1 MATVDTTGARSSP
14 AHDARVRPSGWSPG
28 TGSLLGA
35 WIASAAIARLTGAT
49 AVVLILAAAVVSAV
63 FEIIAGWWS
72 ARSVHVRSAV
82 APDVATV
89 GDDLAVLVTIDGPR
103 SPRAIE
109 RRRITLTRPDGAIVG
124 IADADRPTSPSD
136 IATADT
142 DSVTVRFES
151 PGIVSEL
158 TVAVQVAGPAGLI
171 WWRRVQNVTIEPLH
185 VAPIGHGPLLEIE
198 RSTSDLEGPVAA
210 RRGNHGGEIDGVR
223 PWRRG
228 DATNSVHWASSLRTD
243 ELIVHDRVTTIDE
256 RWLIDL
262 DAADPDRLRWTLG
275 EARRLGHD
283 VEVRAGDGS
292 SHVVHDADDAARWSA
307 IAAQRQID
315 RELLEGVGEVS
326 RPGFLHRPIQLRP
339 TVIEPATAITG
350 PTRWSAA
357 AAAFASLAM
366 LAGELD
372 PSPALLLL
380 LFISVAS
387 GAVVSMWV
395 ARRGGRRPLVLQ
407 AAIVMAIVAALAV
420 IAVQATE
427 VDGLLAALRGPL
439 PEVLMLLVALH
450 GFEAVDRRTLRV
462 HLAITFVLAS
472 YAAGLRIDATMGW
485 WIAAWGTA
493 FAASLL
499 TTLRRPRR
507 VVDGD
512 TLRSQPVP
520 ARRLALGSAKATG
533 RRVASIVAI
542 GVGTLA
548 LLSLIPI
555 PDGPA
560 RLGLPALSVDAPTV
574 SSPGGLALPD
584 GSPTT
589 DGSGA
594 TDPDRGMV
602 GEVAGYPGFTEALDT
617 SVRGTLDDEIVMR
630 VRAPEPAFWRG
641 QTFTEFDG
649 RTWTVSPELGQPRNG
664 PVIDVEP
671 TIGDAIGTTVPSS
684 ELVQTYFVEQDLPNV
699 VFAAPRPVQVIF
711 DGSLWTRPDGALRS
725 DVTLTAGSV
734 YTVVSERLQVDAE
747 ILRAQGDLGEFF
759 AGFIEMPGGGQIQ
772 PFLELPESTTQR
784 TIDLATS
791 LRTPGESTYDTILAY
806 EAWLG
811 ANTEYDLD
819 APVPA
824 DGADAVDDFLF
835 ESQLGFCEQIA
846 STLTIML
853 RSQGVPARL
862 ATGYVPGER
871 DRVSGVWN
879 VRGTDAHA
887 WVEVWFPQT
896 GWQAFD
902 PTADVPLA
910 ADAGGD
916 TIGGDLIAATVSSIG
931 SHRGQIMLVV
941 LAVGLVIVAVR
952 LIALV
957 RYRRRRGRWGLLQDR
972 FGALAVPA
980 ADPTGDQ
987 SGRDEHP
994 HRFDRRG
1001 GGGGTVAVAAVARRR
1016 WCSDGADGRRRTRPR
1031 RLRSDLV
1038 RRRPALRADPV
1049 GAGHVGAQQA
1059 LSATSSRCAPAAPRD
1074 APRTRVAWCST
1085 TAVRARAR
1093 RRRGDRRR
1101 RPWPGSSAWSR
1112 SPTPCGTVAA
1122 LAANSWATSSSESAG
1137 TDRYARPM
1145 RSASLPSSTWPNT
1158 TAAIAACGPT
1168 IRRSIHVWPPPGWI
1182 PSWRK
1187 RVSSLAVSA
1196 TMRTSQPSA
1205 RFMPA
1210 PTAAPLT
1217 AASVGSGLRAMRRN
1231 PS

>member
-1 MATVDTTGARSSP
+1 MATVDTADAADARSSP

-35 WIASAAIARLTGAT
+35 WLASAPIARLTGAT
-49 AVVLILAAAVVSAV
+49 AVILILAAALVAAV
-63 FEIIAGWWS
+63 YEIIAGWWS
-72 ARSVHVRSAV
+72 ARSVHVRSAI
-82 APDVATV
+82 APSVATV
-89 GDDLAVLVTIDGPR
+89 GDDVAVLVTIDGPG
-103 SPRAIE
+103 SPRAIA
-109 RRRITLTRPDGAIVG
+109 RRRITLTRPDGAVVSIDHPDSPAG
-124 IADADRPTSPSD
+124 TATS
-136 IATADT
+136 DT
-142 DSVTVRFES
+142 DALTVRFES

-158 TVAVQVAGPAGLI
+158 TVTLQVAGPAGLF
-171 WWRRVQNVTIEPLH
+171 WWRRAQNVTIEPLH
-185 VAPIGHGPLLEIE
+185 VAPIGRGPLLEVE
-198 RSTSDLEGPVAA
+198 RSTSDREGSVAA

-243 ELIVHDRVTTIDE
+243 ELIVHDRVTSIDE

-283 VEVRAGDGS
+283 VEVRAGDGP

-307 IAAQRQID
+307 IAAQRRID
-315 RELLEGVGEVS
+315 RELLDGGEAP
-326 RPGFLHRPIQLRP
+326 RPGLLRRPIQLRP
-339 TVIEPATAITG
+339 TVAEPATAITG
-350 PTRWSAA
+350 RTRWSAA
-357 AAAFASLAM
+357 AAAFASLGM
-366 LAGELD
+366 LAGALD
-372 PSPALLLL
+372 PSPAFTSLL
-380 LFISVAS
+380 LFVSVAA
-387 GAVVSMWV
+387 GAMVSMWV
-395 ARRGGRRPLVLQ
+395 ARRGGRRPLLLQ
-407 AAIVMAIVAALAV
+407 AAIVMVIVAALAV

-439 PEVLMLLVALH
+439 PDVLMLLVVLH

-462 HLAITFVLAS
+462 HLAITFVLAA
-472 YAAGLRIDATMGW
+472 YAAGLRIDEMLGW
-485 WIAAWGTA
+485 WLAAWGAA
-493 FAASLL
+493 FGASLL

-507 VVDGD
+507 VVDRD
-512 TLRSQPVP
+512 AVRSQPLA
-520 ARRLALGSAKATG
+520 ARRPGLGSAKAAG

-560 RLGLPALSVDAPTV
+560 RLGLPALSVNAQTV

-584 GSPTT
+584 GSRTT
-589 DGSGA
+589 DGNGA
-594 TDPDRGMV
+594 TDRGRV
-602 GEVAGYPGFTEALDT
+602 GDVVGYPGFTETLDT
-617 SVRGTLDDEIVMR
+617 SVRGTLGDEIVMR

-664 PVIDVEP
+664 PVIDVKP
-671 TIGDAIGTTVPSS
+671 TIGDAIGSTIPSK

-699 VFAAPRPVQVIF
+699 VFAAQRPVQVIF

-747 ILRAQGDLGEFF
+747 ILRAQGDVGEFF
-759 AGFIEMPGGGQIQ
+759 AGFIEMSGDEQIQ
-772 PFLELPESTTQR
+772 PFLELPDSTTQR

-835 ESQLGFCEQIA
+835 ESRLGFCEQIA

-896 GWQAFD
+896 GWQPFD
-902 PTADVPLA
+902 PTAEVPLA

-931 SHRGQIMLVV
+931 SHRGQIMLAA
-941 LAVGLVIVAVR
+941 LAVGLVILAIR
-952 LIALV
+952 LIALA

-972 FGALAVPA
+972 FTRLSGPTVLPGPGPGRTVRATNPQIAASIIDDDGRAAAQAVADELDRA
-980 ADPTGDQ
+980 AFDPTWFDD
-987 SGRDEHP
+987 DE
-994 HRFDRRG
+994 RFEQTRS
-1001 GGGGTVAVAAVARRR
+1001 AVATLER
-1016 WCSDGADGRRRTRPR
+1016 STR
-1031 RLRSDLV
+1031 
-1038 RRRPALRADPV
+1038 
-1049 GAGHVGAQQA
+1049 
-1059 LSATSSRCAPAAPRD
+1059 
-1074 APRTRVAWCST
+1074 
-1085 TAVRARAR
+1085 
-1093 RRRGDRRR
+1093 
-1101 RPWPGSSAWSR
+1101 
-1112 SPTPCGTVAA
+1112 
-1122 LAANSWATSSSESAG
+1122 
-1137 TDRYARPM
+1137 
-1145 RSASLPSSTWPNT
+1145 
-1158 TAAIAACGPT
+1158 
-1168 IRRSIHVWPPPGWI
+1168 
-1182 PSWRK
+1182 
-1187 RVSSLAVSA
+1187 
-1196 TMRTSQPSA
+1196 
-1205 RFMPA
+1205 
-1210 PTAAPLT
+1210 
-1217 AASVGSGLRAMRRN
+1217 
-1231 PS
+1231 

>member
-1 MATVDTTGARSSP
+1 MATVDAADARSS
-14 AHDARVRPSGWSPG
+14 AADARVRPSGWAAG
-28 TGSLLGA
+28 TGSLLGV
-35 WIASAAIARLTGAT
+35 WLASAAIARLTGAT
-49 AVVLILAAAVVSAV
+49 AVILILAAAVVSAV

-72 ARSVHVRSAV
+72 ARSVHVRSAI

-89 GDDLAVLVTIDGPR
+89 GDDVAVLVTIDGPR

-124 IADADRPTSPSD
+124 IADADRPHSPSV
-136 IATADT
+136 IATSDT
-142 DSVTVRFES
+142 DSVTVRFET

-158 TVAVQVAGPAGLI
+158 TVTVQVAGPAGLI
-171 WWRRVQNVTIEPLH
+171 WWQRVQRVAIEPLH
-185 VAPIGHGPLLEIE
+185 VAPIGHGPLLEVD
-198 RSTSDLEGPVAA
+198 RSTSDQEGSVAA

-243 ELIVHDRVTTIDE
+243 ELIVHDRVTSLDE
-256 RWLIDL
+256 RWLVDL
-262 DAADPDRLRWTLG
+262 DAADADRLRWTLV

-283 VEVRAGDGS
+283 VEVRTGDGS

-307 IAAQRQID
+307 IVAQRRID
-315 RELLEGVGEVS
+315 GELLDGGGVP

-339 TVIEPATAITG
+339 TVVERATVITG
-350 PTRWSAA
+350 PTRWGAA
-357 AAAFASLAM
+357 AAAFAGLAM
-366 LAGELD
+366 LAGALD
-372 PSPALLLL
+372 ASPALLLL
-380 LFISVAS
+380 LLVSVAA

-395 ARRGGRRPLVLQ
+395 ARRGGRRPLAVQ

-439 PEVLMLLVALH
+439 PQVLMLLVVLH

-472 YAAGLRIDATMGW
+472 YAAGLRIDATVGW
-485 WIAAWGTA
+485 WLAAWGAA

-499 TTLRRPRR
+499 TTPRRPRR
-507 VVDGD
+507 VVERD
-512 TLRSQPVP
+512 TLRFQPAP
-520 ARRLALGSAKATG
+520 ARHVRLGSAKATG
-533 RRVASIVAI
+533 RRVGSMMAI

-548 LLSLIPI
+548 LLSVIPI

-589 DGSGA
+589 DGNGA

-617 SVRGTLDDEIVMR
+617 SVRGTLGDEIVMR
-630 VRAPEPAFWRG
+630 VRAPEPSFWRG

-664 PVIDVEP
+664 PVIDVDP
-671 TIGDAIGTTVPSS
+671 TLGDAIGTTVPSS

-734 YTVVSERLQVDAE
+734 YTVVSERLQVDAA
-747 ILRAQGDLGEFF
+747 ILRAQGDVGEFF
-759 AGFIEMPGGGQIQ
+759 AGYIEMSGGDEIQ
-772 PFLELPESTTQR
+772 PFLELPESTTRR
-784 TIDLATS
+784 TIDLAAS

-806 EAWLG
+806 EAWLA

-879 VRGTDAHA
+879 VRGTDAHS

-896 GWQAFD
+896 GWQPFD
-902 PTADVPLA
+902 PTAEVPLA

-931 SHRGQIMLVV
+931 SHRGQIVLVV
-941 LAVGLVIVAVR
+941 LAMGLVIAAVR
-952 LIALV
+952 LIALA

-972 FGALAVPA
+972 FGALADPT
-980 ADPTGDQ
+980 ADPTGN
-987 SGRDEHP
+987 R
-994 HRFDRRG
+994 
-1001 GGGGTVAVAAVARRR
+1001 AVATNTHIAATTGDGDGDSD
-1016 WCSDGADGRRRTRPR
+1016 SDGDGDGDSARMARMVADELDRAAFDPTWIDDDQRFERTR
-1031 RLRSDLV
+1031 S
-1038 RRRPALRADPV
+1038 
-1049 GAGHVGAQQA
+1049 
-1059 LSATSSRCAPAAPRD
+1059 
-1074 APRTRVAWCST
+1074 
-1085 TAVRARAR
+1085 
-1093 RRRGDRRR
+1093 
-1101 RPWPGSSAWSR
+1101 
-1112 SPTPCGTVAA
+1112 A
-1122 LAANSWATSSSESAG
+1122 LATLE
-1137 TDRYARPM
+1137 
-1145 RSASLPSSTWPNT
+1145 RST
-1158 TAAIAACGPT
+1158 
-1168 IRRSIHVWPPPGWI
+1168 R
-1182 PSWRK
+1182 
-1187 RVSSLAVSA
+1187 
-1196 TMRTSQPSA
+1196 
-1205 RFMPA
+1205 
-1210 PTAAPLT
+1210 
-1217 AASVGSGLRAMRRN
+1217 
-1231 PS
+1231 

>member
-1 MATVDTTGARSSP
+1 MATVDAAGARSVP

-35 WIASAAIARLTGAT
+35 WLASAAIARLTGAT
-49 AVVLILAAAVVSAV
+49 AVILILAAAVVSAV
-63 FEIIAGWWS
+63 FEMVAGWWS

-89 GDDLAVLVTIDGPR
+89 GDDLAVLVTIDGPT

-109 RRRITLTRPDGAIVG
+109 RRRITFTRPDGAIVG
-124 IADADRPTSPSD
+124 IADAVRPTGPSD
-136 IATADT
+136 IATSDT

-158 TVAVQVAGPAGLI
+158 TVTVQVAGPAGLC
-171 WWRRVQNVTIEPLH
+171 WWRRVQTVAIEPLH
-185 VAPIGHGPLLEIE
+185 VAPIGHGPLLAID
-198 RSTSDLEGPVAA
+198 RGISDREGSVAA
-210 RRGNHGGEIDGVR
+210 RRGNHDGEIDGVR

-228 DATNSVHWASSLRTD
+228 DATSSVHWPSSLRTD
-243 ELIVHDRVTTIDE
+243 ELIVHDRVTSIDE

-292 SHVVHDADDAARWSA
+292 SHVVHDADDAVRWSA
-307 IAAQRQID
+307 IAAQRRID
-315 RELLEGVGEVS
+315 RELPDGREVP

-339 TVIEPATAITG
+339 TVVEPATAITG

-357 AAAFASLAM
+357 AAAFAGLAM
-366 LAGELD
+366 LAGALD
-372 PSPALLLL
+372 ASPALLLL
-380 LFISVAS
+380 LFVSVAT

-439 PEVLMLLVALH
+439 PEVLMLLVVLH

-485 WIAAWGTA
+485 WLAAWGAA

-499 TTLRRPRR
+499 TTLRRARR
-507 VVDGD
+507 VVDRD
-512 TLRSQPVP
+512 TLRSQPVA
-520 ARRLALGSAKATG
+520 ARRLVLGSARVGG

-589 DGSGA
+589 DGNGA

-617 SVRGTLDDEIVMR
+617 SVRGTLGDEIVMR

-664 PVIDVEP
+664 PVIDVDP

-747 ILRAQGDLGEFF
+747 ILR
-759 AGFIEMPGGGQIQ
+759 
-772 PFLELPESTTQR
+772 
-784 TIDLATS
+784 
-791 LRTPGESTYDTILAY
+791 
-806 EAWLG
+806 
-811 ANTEYDLD
+811 
-819 APVPA
+819 
-824 DGADAVDDFLF
+824 
-835 ESQLGFCEQIA
+835 
-846 STLTIML
+846 
-853 RSQGVPARL
+853 
-862 ATGYVPGER
+862 
-871 DRVSGVWN
+871 
-879 VRGTDAHA
+879 
-887 WVEVWFPQT
+887 
-896 GWQAFD
+896 
-902 PTADVPLA
+902 
-910 ADAGGD
+910 
-916 TIGGDLIAATVSSIG
+916 
-931 SHRGQIMLVV
+931 
-941 LAVGLVIVAVR
+941 
-952 LIALV
+952 
-957 RYRRRRGRWGLLQDR
+957 LLNWSV
-972 FGALAVPA
+972 ALARILQANSP
-980 ADPTGDQ
+980 DPTGTQ
-987 SGRDEHP
+987 T
-994 HRFDRRG
+994 HRIGSR
-1001 GGGGTVAVAAVARRR
+1001 AAHGL
-1016 WCSDGADGRRRTRPR
+1016 SDCFPR
-1031 RLRSDLV
+1031 E
-1038 RRRPALRADPV
+1038 P
-1049 GAGHVGAQQA
+1049 
-1059 LSATSSRCAPAAPRD
+1059 TS
-1074 APRTRVAWCST
+1074 
-1085 TAVRARAR
+1085 
-1093 RRRGDRRR
+1093 
-1101 RPWPGSSAWSR
+1101 
-1112 SPTPCGTVAA
+1112 
-1122 LAANSWATSSSESAG
+1122 
-1137 TDRYARPM
+1137 
-1145 RSASLPSSTWPNT
+1145 
-1158 TAAIAACGPT
+1158 
-1168 IRRSIHVWPPPGWI
+1168 
-1182 PSWRK
+1182 
-1187 RVSSLAVSA
+1187 
-1196 TMRTSQPSA
+1196 
-1205 RFMPA
+1205 
-1210 PTAAPLT
+1210 
-1217 AASVGSGLRAMRRN
+1217 
-1231 PS
+1231 

>member
-1 MATVDTTGARSSP
+1 MATIHAVGAADTVDALATADGFDAVDTVDAVDARSSP
-14 AHDARVRPSGWSPG
+14 AYHAHVRPSGWSPG

-35 WIASAAIARLTGAT
+35 WLASAAIARLTGAT
-49 AVVLILAAAVVSAV
+49 AVVLILATAIVATV
-63 FEIIAGWWS
+63 FEFIAGWWW
-72 ARSVHVRSAV
+72 ARSVEVRSAV
-82 APDVATV
+82 APSVATV
-89 GDDLAVLVTIDGPR
+89 GDDVTVLVTIDGPR
-103 SPRAIE
+103 SPRATE

-124 IADADRPTSPSD
+124 IADADRPDGVAGPATSD
-136 IATADT
+136 V

-151 PGIVSEL
+151 PGVVSDL
-158 TVAVQVAGPAGLI
+158 TVTVQVAGPAGLI
-171 WWRRVQNVTIEPLH
+171 WWRRVQNVVIEPLH
-185 VAPIGHGPLLEIE
+185 VAPIGHGPLLEVE
-198 RSTSDLEGPVAA
+198 ASTSDREGSVAA

-243 ELIVHDRVTTIDE
+243 ELIVHDRVTSIDE

-262 DAADPDRLRWTLG
+262 DAADPDRVRWTLD
-275 EARRLGHD
+275 EARRLGHH
-283 VEVRAGDGS
+283 VEVRAGDGP

-307 IAAQRQID
+307 IAAQRRID
-315 RELLEGVGEVS
+315 RELLDRGEMS

-339 TVIEPATAITG
+339 TAVEPTSAITG

-366 LAGELD
+366 LAGALD
-372 PSPALLLL
+372 PSAALMLL
-380 LFISVAS
+380 LFVSVAV
-387 GAVVSMWV
+387 GAAVSMWV
-395 ARRGGRRPLVLQ
+395 TRRGGRRPLLLQ

-420 IAVQATE
+420 IAVQATA

-439 PEVLMLLVALH
+439 PDVLMLLVVLH

-462 HLAITFVLAS
+462 HLAITFVLAA

-485 WIAAWGTA
+485 WLAAWGTA

-499 TTLRRPRR
+499 TILRRPGRALDR
-507 VVDGD
+507 DA
-512 TLRSQPVP
+512 LRSRPVP
-520 ARRLALGSAKATG
+520 VRRPNLGSAKATG
-533 RRVASIVAI
+533 RRVASIAAI
-542 GVGTLA
+542 GAGTLA

-589 DGSGA
+589 GGNGA
-594 TDPDRGMV
+594 TDPDRGTV

-617 SVRGTLDDEIVMR
+617 SVRGTLSDEIVMR

-664 PVIDVEP
+664 PVIDVAP
-671 TIGDAIGTTVPSS
+671 TIGDAIGSTVPSS

-747 ILRAQGDLGEFF
+747 ILRAQGDVGEFF
-759 AGFIEMPGGGQIQ
+759 AGFIEMSGGGEIE

-896 GWQAFD
+896 GWQPFD
-902 PTADVPLA
+902 PTAEVPLA

-931 SHRGQIMLVV
+931 SHRGQIILVV
-941 LAVGLVIVAVR
+941 LAVGLAIVAVR
-952 LIALV
+952 LAALV

-972 FGALAVPA
+972 FTRLSDPTVLPGPVPTRTVTVLPGPVPTRTVRATNPQIAASIIDADRRAAALAVADELDRA
-980 ADPTGDQ
+980 AFDPTWSDDDQ
-987 SGRDEHP
+987 
-994 HRFDRRG
+994 RFEQ
-1001 GGGGTVAVAAVARRR
+1001 
-1016 WCSDGADGRRRTRPR
+1016 TR
-1031 RLRSDLV
+1031 S
-1038 RRRPALRADPV
+1038 
-1049 GAGHVGAQQA
+1049 
-1059 LSATSSRCAPAAPRD
+1059 
-1074 APRTRVAWCST
+1074 
-1085 TAVRARAR
+1085 
-1093 RRRGDRRR
+1093 
-1101 RPWPGSSAWSR
+1101 
-1112 SPTPCGTVAA
+1112 A
-1122 LAANSWATSSSESAG
+1122 LATLERG
-1137 TDRYARPM
+1137 TR
-1145 RSASLPSSTWPNT
+1145 
-1158 TAAIAACGPT
+1158 
-1168 IRRSIHVWPPPGWI
+1168 
-1182 PSWRK
+1182 
-1187 RVSSLAVSA
+1187 
-1196 TMRTSQPSA
+1196 
-1205 RFMPA
+1205 
-1210 PTAAPLT
+1210 
-1217 AASVGSGLRAMRRN
+1217 
-1231 PS
+1231 